1 MKNKKNWILGIAPLF
16 ALAAMLGKGVIPN
29 EARIALAVIAFT
41 LFAIYVIIF
50 ALKKIKRGGD
60 NG

>member
-1 MKNKKNWILGIAPLF
+1 MKKKNWLLGIAPLF
-16 ALAAMLGKGVIPN
+16 ALAAMLGKGVISN

-41 LFAIYVIIF
+41 LFSIYIMMF
-50 ALKKIKRGGD
+50 AVKKVKGGSD